1 MIDRPD
7 RITVTEEYRDMV
19 KRTNPVIQQL
29 HIDENAELFER
40 AVKQGYALEAFIT
53 TFMQSDA
60 AFRLDMPLNR
70 YRWEGT
76 EGLWEDFLEECEAK
90 DITLSKANPHEAS
103 APNLMGEIAYWCG
116 CVYREWH
123 FRDGLWSEEM
133 FEKLPPRILMDE
145 YGWGHTMIVQTWLE
159 SNLDSLIADPTR
171 GVEDSISHSPEK

>member
-1 MIDRPD
+1 
-7 RITVTEEYRDMV
+7 
-19 KRTNPVIQQL
+19 
-29 HIDENAELFER
+29 
-40 AVKQGYALEAFIT
+40 
-53 TFMQSDA
+53 
-60 AFRLDMPLNR
+60 MPLNR

-90 DITLSKANPHEAS
+90 GITLSKANPHEAS